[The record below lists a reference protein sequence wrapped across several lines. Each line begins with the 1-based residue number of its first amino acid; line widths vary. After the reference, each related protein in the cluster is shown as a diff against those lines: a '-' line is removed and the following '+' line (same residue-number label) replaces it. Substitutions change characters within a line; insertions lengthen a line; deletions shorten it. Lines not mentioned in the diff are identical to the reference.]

1 MWEIY
6 LLTVLYSVGMAAI
19 GEVAAAL
26 RCKNYSI
33 STDITY
39 WTQAILMLCIPVFN
53 MLLGF
58 VVLMLGITLPKKTL
72 QDLMNTYG

>member
-6 LLTVLYSVGMAAI
+6 LLTVLYSVVLAAI

-39 WTQAILMLCIPVFN
+39 WMQAILMLCIPVFN
-53 MLLGF
+53 VLLGF
-58 VVLMLGITLPKKTL
+58 VVFIFGITLPKNVL
-72 QDLMNTYG
+72 EDLMDTYG